1 MRAILFQERKIQM
14 AFPSKAANTPP
25 SFGLSSRS
33 ARIWELQRLRIQ
45 SDSAAQSGFSPPL
58 GGFLLS
64 PGGGERE
71 WTCERR
77 ALFSSAIKQQ
87 Q

>member
-1 MRAILFQERKIQM
+1 MTAILFQGRKIQM
-14 AFPSKAANTPP
+14 AFPSKVANTPP

-58 GGFLLS
+58 GR
-64 PGGGERE
+64 ERLQAVANVNG
-71 WTCERR
+71 R
-77 ALFSSAIKQQ
+77 ASDVRFFSSAIKQQ